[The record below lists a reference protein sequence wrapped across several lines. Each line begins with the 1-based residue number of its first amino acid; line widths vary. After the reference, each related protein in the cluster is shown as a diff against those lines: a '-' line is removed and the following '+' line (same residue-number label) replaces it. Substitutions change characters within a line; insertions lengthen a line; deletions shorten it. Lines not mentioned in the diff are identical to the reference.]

1 MAESKWLNIYSLA
14 LLTLGYIIGELAHF
28 LIATTS
34 PEVAKDIQY
43 GDLGC
48 LGETEFNCG
57 DIEVEDTCTGNC
69 TWDYTG
75 TGLDYQVLAG
85 PAFIVTFTFSALIM
99 GFLADNFSRPL
110 ILSVAISVFSVC
122 CILMGFSQSYW
133 QLVVL
138 RMGIAL
144 GEGACRPASGSLI
157 AEFFGPENRA
167 KANGVF
173 SWGVYYG
180 YGLAFIFGIYI
191 TQADILGYGWR
202 SSYVIAGAPGLVIA
216 ALLLFIKDPR
226 YKQKNEDSNEDSP
239 AVEKPKFVLKDYLL
253 SIKKGF
259 WQPAMICLLASA
271 AVRHTAGYS
280 WANNNFNYF
289 NEYHK
294 GKEIG
299 YWFMIC
305 SIVGGGCGVLA
316 GGIFSD
322 ILVKRMGIRSRLWL
336 LGGFHL
342 LATPFAALTLHLSPP
357 YAFATL
363 MGYYFFAETWFA
375 ILFTVI
381 LEIVPD
387 NVRSI
392 TVSTFLFIMN
402 NLGGN
407 IPILIQPVAEAIGLK
422 PALYMFWPGL
432 VGLSGI
438 MFALS
443 SFTLPSAENEKT

>member
-1 MAESKWLNIYSLA
+1 MADSKWLNIYSLA

-34 PEVAKDIQY
+34 PEVAKDIHY

-48 LGETEFNCG
+48 RGDKEFDC
-57 DIEVEDTCTGNC
+57 EEFKTADTCTSNC
-69 TWDYTG
+69 TWDYLG
-75 TGLDYQVLAG
+75 TGLEYQVLAG

-110 ILSVAISVFSVC
+110 ILSAAITVFSVC
-122 CILMGFSQSYW
+122 CMLMGFSQSYW

-202 SSYVIAGAPGLVIA
+202 SAYVMAGAPGLIIA
-216 ALLLFIKDPR
+216 ALLIFIKDPR
-226 YKQKNEDSNEDSP
+226 YKVKNDQAS
-239 AVEKPKFVLKDYLL
+239 VENKSALEESGPKFSLRNYLI

-259 WQPAMICLLASA
+259 WQPAMICLLLSA

-289 NEYHK
+289 NTYHE

-305 SIVGGGCGVLA
+305 SIVGGGCGVVF

-322 ILVKRMGIRSRLWL
+322 ILVKRMGISSRQCQVNIFIYSTDIVPDNVRSIYL
-336 LGGFHL
+336 
-342 LATPFAALTLHLSPP
+342 
-357 YAFATL
+357 Y
-363 MGYYFFAETWFA
+363 
-375 ILFTVI
+375 I

-407 IPILIQPVAEAIGLK
+407 IPILIEVVAEWIELK

-432 VGLSGI
+432 VGLSGV

-443 SFTLPSAENEKT
+443 SFTLPAQHKEIK